1 MSLDADRTSQAWEKA
16 MGNQGRGPAFPEL
29 NIIYSQRREKPKP
42 TTAALQRG
50 ATAMQAGL
58 TPLTF
63 TVGPWPFPGLLAHRR
78 PWVRHPKS
86 GTKGH
91 HCGWAHAP
99 HDEPA
104 APDACHLRPPKQ
116 PRSYRPRLLQDAEGQ
131 SEGLAFGGICRELLS
146 QMTQFNHEFPLA
158 FT

>member
-1 MSLDADRTSQAWEKA
+1 

-78 PWVRHPKS
+78 PRVRHPKS
-86 GTKGH
+86 GTKGYH
-91 HCGWAHAP
+91 RGWAHAP

-116 PRSYRPRLLQDAEGQ
+116 PTQLSPRAVTGRGGADLGVSGRRNLPGVAGPNDAIQ
-131 SEGLAFGGICRELLS
+131 SRVS
-146 QMTQFNHEFPLA
+146 LA